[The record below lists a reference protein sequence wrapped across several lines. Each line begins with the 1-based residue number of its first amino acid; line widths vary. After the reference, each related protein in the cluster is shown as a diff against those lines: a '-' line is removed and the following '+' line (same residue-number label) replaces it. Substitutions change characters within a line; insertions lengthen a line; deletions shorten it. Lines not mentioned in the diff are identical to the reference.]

1 MIGSESMRIV
11 CCDDDI
17 KIGEQIKKYLKL
29 YFEDISTP
37 FPEFSFYSAGE
48 DLLAAETNIDIAFL
62 DVEMPGLNGIQ
73 LGEELKRRFPNI
85 IIFIVTSYPDYLD
98 DAMRFHVFRYLSKPL
113 DKNRLFRN
121 MKDALT
127 KYSSLSKKLQIETK
141 NQVTSVYT
149 RDIIFVEAKERKVFV
164 YTEDGI
170 YESIQKIDYWINKL
184 PSNSFFQSHRSYI
197 VNFRFVSQFDN
208 ALIHLC
214 KNQYT
219 AYLTRRKF
227 TAFKNAYILY
237 LESMR

>member
-1 MIGSESMRIV
+1 MRIV

-17 KIGEQIKKYLKL
+17 KIGEQIKEYLKL
-29 YFEDISTP
+29 YFENISTP
-37 FPEFSFYSAGE
+37 FPEFFFYSAGE
-48 DLLAAETNIDIAFL
+48 DLLAVETNIDIAFL

-170 YESIQKIDYWINKL
+170 YESIQKIDYWVNKL

>member
-1 MIGSESMRIV
+1 MRII

-17 KIGEQIKKYLKL
+17 QIDKQLKEYLQL
-29 YFEDISTP
+29 YFESINTP
-37 FPEFSFYSAGE
+37 FPDFIFFQSGE
-48 DLLAAETNIDIAFL
+48 DLLNDTAEIDIAFL

-73 LGEELKRRFPNI
+73 IGEKLKQKYPNI

-98 DAMRFHVFRYLSKPL
+98 DAMRFQVFRYLSKPI

-121 MKDALT
+121 MKDALS
-127 KYSSLSKKLQIETK
+127 KYSTLSKKIQIETK
-141 NQVTSVYT
+141 NQVTAVYT
-149 RDIIFVEAKERKVFV
+149 RDIIFVEAKDRKVFV
-164 YTEDGI
+164 YTKHCI
-170 YESIQKIDYWINKL
+170 YESIQKLDYWINKL

-197 VNFRFVSQFDN
+197 VNFRFVSHFDN
-208 ALIHLC
+208 TLIHLC
-214 KNQYT
+214 ENQYT

>member
-1 MIGSESMRIV
+1 MRIV

-17 KIGEQIKKYLKL
+17 KTGEQIKEYLKL
-29 YFEDISTP
+29 YFKNVSAP
-37 FPEFSFYSAGE
+37 FPDFSFYSTGKE
-48 DLLAAETNIDIAFL
+48 LLAAETNIDIAFL

-197 VNFRFVSQFDN
+197 VNFRFVSHFDN
-208 ALIHLC
+208 TLIHLC

>member
-17 KIGEQIKKYLKL
+17 KIGEQIKEYLKL
-29 YFEDISTP
+29 YFEDIYTP
-37 FPEFSFYSAGE
+37 FPEFFFYSAGE
-48 DLLAAETNIDIAFL
+48 DLLAVETNIDIAFL

-121 MKDALT
+121 MKDALA
-127 KYSSLSKKLQIETK
+127 KYSTISNKIQIETK
-141 NQVTSVYT
+141 NQVYAVYT
-149 RDIIFVEAKERKVFV
+149 KDIVFVEARDRKVFV
-164 YTEDGI
+164 YTKDTT
-170 YESIQKIDYWINKL
+170 YESLQKIDYWIKNL
-184 PSNSFFQSHRSYI
+184 PSSNFFQSHRSYI
-197 VNFRFVSQFDN
+197 VNFNFVSQFDN
-208 ALIHLC
+208 TVIHLC
-214 KNQYT
+214 NNQFT

-227 TAFKNAYILY
+227 TAFKNAYIMY
-237 LESMR
+237 LESTR